1 MIKKLNEDT
10 SLKFKNISPEEKTAK
25 GILGRLY
32 GPVASF
38 AAPTRNG
45 RHYGQDLWEK
55 LFNSDLIK
63 ERFKN
68 GGIFGELCHPDY
80 EDVNMEKVAIVM
92 PEPPVKDNKGDLI
105 AYVDIVDTPC
115 GRIAYQLAK
124 YGYKFGI
131 SSRGTGDIIED
142 YNGNEEVDP
151 DTYQLNAFDL
161 VEIPA
166 VENARLSF
174 VESLDSKKKYGKTL
188 KEKLTEE
195 LNKASEADKKIMNE
209 TLNNLDINLNESDE
223 YVASVGGCKIYKDG
237 NTYKTSCDGKELK
250 SDDFDRLVNLLKG
263 RNMNE
268 SNTKH
273 YMCDECGYE
282 VDLTDDEYTGKCPNC
297 GSHHGFYA
305 EGLNEKLVEPSE
317 EDLKPIEDKFAELG
331 LEVERKGKT
340 LFGNVHYQLRKEL
353 DHKVTKDDLGPI
365 FDELCDLDTE
375 NMPTVCNVGV
385 HRDGDNIISASLDVL
400 EKQVNEELEHE
411 DGWGDHIQGQL
422 EQTFG
427 NLEDLMYEVRNA
439 VRGSYAVNG
448 DTVQDLV
455 GELRDLADQLSM
467 NADDLEFE
475 QDSLNEDIPTDHD
488 KQRELMGILSRI
500 NAMTGRILEYDKQY
514 DYNSEKDKMTKA
526 FLNDD
531 LNKIQKACEELAKF
545 NKESVSEDGCSDK
558 EDQVVEEDAG
568 NTRED
573 LMKELQE
580 ALSRNGE
587 LEKDNLSLQE
597 KLSVCSAKEIKLN
610 EELKRYKQAS
620 SSLSSTSKKVKD
632 LEEELEKANKKL
644 DYKDKLIES
653 KNERLSN
660 LISFKKDNILKLTE
674 SDSKISDL
682 ENQIKVLKESVEKSD
697 KKLSDMTIL
706 AKKYQRALK
715 ESKQR
720 YLNVKADACGLSVDS
735 VKAQLSESYNY
746 KEIDSVCD
754 KLVEEK
760 LNMSKLPFRLN
771 ENTQFKVKSSQNEY
785 IKGSKNSDDEVS
797 DYLLSMI
804 K

>member
-282 VDLTDDEYTGKCPNC
+282 ADLTDDEYTGKCPNC

-375 NMPTVCNVGV
+375 NMPTVCNVGI

-467 NADDLEFE
+467 NADDLEFD
-475 QDSLNEDIPTDHD
+475 QDSLNET
-488 KQRELMGILSRI
+488 
-500 NAMTGRILEYDKQY
+500 
-514 DYNSEKDKMTKA
+514 
-526 FLNDD
+526 
-531 LNKIQKACEELAKF
+531 AKF

-568 NTRED
+568 ITRED

-697 KKLSDMTIL
+697 KKLSDMTTL

>member
-1 MIKKLNEDT
+1 MIRKIDEGQE
-10 SLKFKNISPEEKTAK
+10 LKFKTLDKEYKDSH
-25 GILGRLY
+25 GVLGRLW

-45 RHYGQDLWEK
+45 RHYSQDLWEK

-63 ERFKN
+63 ERFQN

-80 EDVNMEKVAIVM
+80 EDVNMEKIAIVM

-166 VENARLSF
+166 VESARLSF
-174 VESLDSKKKYGKTL
+174 VESLDTNKKYGKTL
-188 KEKLTEE
+188 KQRLTEE
-195 LNKASEADKKIMNE
+195 LDKASEEDKKIMKE
-209 TLNNLDINLNESDE
+209 TLDNLDIKLD
-223 YVASVGGCKIYKDG
+223 
-237 NTYKTSCDGKELK
+237 
-250 SDDFDRLVNLLKG
+250 
-263 RNMNE
+263 
-268 SNTKH
+268 
-273 YMCDECGYE
+273 
-282 VDLTDDEYTGKCPNC
+282 
-297 GSHHGFYA
+297 
-305 EGLNEKLVEPSE
+305 EKLVEPTE

-353 DHKVTKDDLGPI
+353 DHNVTKDDLGPI
-365 FDELCDLDTE
+365 FDELCDLDTP
-375 NMPTVCNVGV
+375 NLPTVCNVGI

-475 QDSLNEDIPTDHD
+475 QDSLNEDIPTDRD

-526 FLNDD
+526 FLNND
-531 LNKIQKACEELAKF
+531 LDQIQKACQSLAKF

-558 EDQVVEEDAG
+558 EDQVIEENAG

-580 ALSRNGE
+580 ALLKNGE

-597 KLSVCSAKEIKLN
+597 KLSVCSAKETKLN
-610 EELKRYKQAS
+610 EELTKYKKVSAN
-620 SSLSSTSKKVKD
+620 LSDTAKKVKS
-632 LEEELEKANKKL
+632 LEESVEKLNSDL
-644 DYKDKLIES
+644 DYKDRLIES
-653 KNERLSN
+653 KNERLNS
-660 LISFKKDNILKLTE
+660 LITFKKENITKLTE
-674 SDSKISDL
+674 SDNKISDL
-682 ENQIKVLKESVEKSD
+682 ENQIKVLKESVEKSN
-697 KKLSDMTIL
+697 KKLSDMTTL
-706 AKKYQRALK
+706 TKKYQRALK
-715 ESKQR
+715 ESKER
-720 YLNVKADACGLSVDS
+720 YIAVKADACGLSVDNI
-735 VKAQLSESYNY
+735 KAQLNESYSY
-746 KEIDSVCD
+746 KDIDSICNE
-754 KLVEEK
+754 LVEQK

-771 ENTQFKVKSSQNEY
+771 ENVQFNVKSSQNEY
-785 IKGSKNSDDEVS
+785 IKGNRLADDEVS
-797 DYLLSMI
+797 DYLLQMI

>member
-142 YNGNEEVDP
+142 YDGNEEVDP

-282 VDLTDDEYTGKCPNC
+282 ADLTDDEYTGKCPNC

-353 DHKVTKDDLGPI
+353 DHKVTKEDLGPI
-365 FDELCDLDTE
+365 FDELCDLDTP
-375 NMPTVCNVGV
+375 NLPTVCNVGV

-411 DGWGDHIQGQL
+411 DDWGDHIQGQL

-467 NADDLEFE
+467 NADDLEFD
-475 QDSLNEDIPTDHD
+475 QDSLNED
-488 KQRELMGILSRI
+488 
-500 NAMTGRILEYDKQY
+500 
-514 DYNSEKDKMTKA
+514 
-526 FLNDD
+526 
-531 LNKIQKACEELAKF
+531 AKF

-660 LISFKKDNILKLTE
+660 LISFKKENISKLTE

-682 ENQIKVLKESVEKSD
+682 ENQIKVLKESVGKSD
-697 KKLSDMTIL
+697 KKLSDMTTL
-706 AKKYQRALK
+706 VKKYQRALK
-715 ESKQR
+715 ESKER
-720 YLNVKADACGLSVDS
+720 YISVKADACGLSVDS

-746 KEIDSVCD
+746 KEVDSVCD

-785 IKGSKNSDDEVS
+785 IKGFKNSDDEVS

>member
-1 MIKKLNEDT
+1 MIRKIDEGQE
-10 SLKFKNISPEEKTAK
+10 LKFKTLDKEYKDSH
-25 GILGRLY
+25 GVLGRLW

-45 RHYGQDLWEK
+45 RHYSQDLWEK

-63 ERFKN
+63 ERFQN

-80 EDVNMEKVAIVM
+80 EDVNMEKIAIVM

-166 VENARLSF
+166 VESARLSF
-174 VESLDSKKKYGKTL
+174 VESLDTNKKYGKTL
-188 KEKLTEE
+188 KQRLTEE
-195 LNKASEADKKIMNE
+195 LDKASEEDKKIMKE
-209 TLNNLDINLNESDE
+209 TLDNLDIKLD
-223 YVASVGGCKIYKDG
+223 
-237 NTYKTSCDGKELK
+237 
-250 SDDFDRLVNLLKG
+250 
-263 RNMNE
+263 
-268 SNTKH
+268 
-273 YMCDECGYE
+273 
-282 VDLTDDEYTGKCPNC
+282 
-297 GSHHGFYA
+297 
-305 EGLNEKLVEPSE
+305 EKLVEPTE

-353 DHKVTKDDLGPI
+353 DHQVTKDDLGPI
-365 FDELCDLDTE
+365 FDELCDLDTP
-375 NMPTVCNVGV
+375 NLPTVCNVGI

-475 QDSLNEDIPTDHD
+475 QDSLNEDIPTDRD

-526 FLNDD
+526 FLNND
-531 LNKIQKACEELAKF
+531 LDQIQKACQSLAKF

-580 ALSRNGE
+580 ALLKNGE

-597 KLSVCSAKEIKLN
+597 KLSVCSAKETKLN
-610 EELKRYKQAS
+610 EELTKYKKVSAN
-620 SSLSSTSKKVKD
+620 LSDTAKKVKS
-632 LEEELEKANKKL
+632 LEESVEKLNSDL
-644 DYKDKLIES
+644 DYKDRLIES
-653 KNERLSN
+653 KNERLNS
-660 LISFKKDNILKLTE
+660 LITFKKENITKLTE
-674 SDSKISDL
+674 SDNKISDL
-682 ENQIKVLKESVEKSD
+682 ENQIKVLKESVEKSN
-697 KKLSDMTIL
+697 KKLSDMTTL
-706 AKKYQRALK
+706 TKKYQRALK
-715 ESKQR
+715 ESKER
-720 YLNVKADACGLSVDS
+720 YIAVKADACGLSVDNI
-735 VKAQLSESYNY
+735 KAQLNESYSY
-746 KEIDSVCD
+746 KDIDSICNE
-754 KLVEEK
+754 LVEQK

-771 ENTQFKVKSSQNEY
+771 ENVQFNVKSSQNEY
-785 IKGSKNSDDEVS
+785 IKGNRLADDEVS
-797 DYLLSMI
+797 DYLLQMI

>member
-1 MIKKLNEDT
+1 MIRKIDEGQE
-10 SLKFKNISPEEKTAK
+10 LKFKTLDKEYKDSH
-25 GILGRLY
+25 GVLGRLW

-166 VENARLSF
+166 VESARLSF
-174 VESLDSKKKYGKTL
+174 VESLDTNKKYGKTL
-188 KEKLTEE
+188 KQRLTEE
-195 LNKASEADKKIMNE
+195 LDKASEEDKKIMKE
-209 TLNNLDINLNESDE
+209 TLDNLDIKLD
-223 YVASVGGCKIYKDG
+223 
-237 NTYKTSCDGKELK
+237 
-250 SDDFDRLVNLLKG
+250 
-263 RNMNE
+263 
-268 SNTKH
+268 
-273 YMCDECGYE
+273 
-282 VDLTDDEYTGKCPNC
+282 
-297 GSHHGFYA
+297 
-305 EGLNEKLVEPSE
+305 EKLVEPTE

-353 DHKVTKDDLGPI
+353 DHNVTKDDLGPI
-365 FDELCDLDTE
+365 FDELCDLDTP
-375 NMPTVCNVGV
+375 NLPTVCNVGI

-411 DGWGDHIQGQL
+411 DGWGDHIQCQL

-475 QDSLNEDIPTDHD
+475 QDSLNEDIPTDRD

-526 FLNDD
+526 FLNND
-531 LNKIQKACEELAKF
+531 LDQIQKACQSLAKF

-558 EDQVVEEDAG
+558 EDQVVKEDAG

-580 ALSRNGE
+580 ALLKNGE

-597 KLSVCSAKEIKLN
+597 KLSVCSAKETKLN
-610 EELKRYKQAS
+610 EELIKYKKVSAN
-620 SSLSSTSKKVKD
+620 LSNTAKKVKS
-632 LEEELEKANKKL
+632 LEESVEKLNSDL
-644 DYKDKLIES
+644 DYKDRLIES
-653 KNERLSN
+653 KNERLNS
-660 LISFKKDNILKLTE
+660 LITFKKENISKLTE
-674 SDSKISDL
+674 SDNKISDL
-682 ENQIKVLKESVEKSD
+682 ENQIKVLKESVEKSN
-697 KKLSDMTIL
+697 KKLSDMTTL
-706 AKKYQRALK
+706 TKKYQRALK
-715 ESKQR
+715 ESKER
-720 YLNVKADACGLSVDS
+720 YIAVKADACGLSVDNI
-735 VKAQLSESYNY
+735 KAQLNESYSY
-746 KEIDSVCD
+746 KDIDSICNE
-754 KLVEEK
+754 LVEQK

-771 ENTQFKVKSSQNEY
+771 ENVQFNVKSSQNEY
-785 IKGSKNSDDEVS
+785 IKGNRLADDEVS
-797 DYLLSMI
+797 DYLLQMI

>member
-209 TLNNLDINLNESDE
+209 TLNNLYINLNESDE
-223 YVASVGGCKIYKDG
+223 YIASVGGCKIYKDG

-282 VDLTDDEYTGKCPNC
+282 ADLTDDEYTGKCPNC

-467 NADDLEFE
+467 NADDLEFD
-475 QDSLNEDIPTDHD
+475 QDSLNET
-488 KQRELMGILSRI
+488 
-500 NAMTGRILEYDKQY
+500 
-514 DYNSEKDKMTKA
+514 
-526 FLNDD
+526 
-531 LNKIQKACEELAKF
+531 AKF

-568 NTRED
+568 NTGED

-620 SSLSSTSKKVKD
+620 SSLSSTSRKVKD

-697 KKLSDMTIL
+697 KKLSDMTTL

>member
-10 SLKFKNISPEEKTAK
+10 SLKFKNISPDEKSKK

-45 RHYGQDLWEK
+45 RHYSQDLWEK

-63 ERFKN
+63 ERFQN

-142 YNGNEEVDP
+142 YDGNEEVDP

-166 VENARLSF
+166 VESARLSF
-174 VESLDSKKKYGKTL
+174 VESLDTNKKYGKTL
-188 KEKLTEE
+188 KQRLTEE
-195 LNKASEADKKIMNE
+195 LDKASEEDKKIMKE
-209 TLNNLDINLNESDE
+209 TLDNLDIKLD
-223 YVASVGGCKIYKDG
+223 
-237 NTYKTSCDGKELK
+237 
-250 SDDFDRLVNLLKG
+250 
-263 RNMNE
+263 
-268 SNTKH
+268 
-273 YMCDECGYE
+273 
-282 VDLTDDEYTGKCPNC
+282 
-297 GSHHGFYA
+297 
-305 EGLNEKLVEPSE
+305 EKLVEPTE

-365 FDELCDLDTE
+365 FDELCDLDTRE
-375 NMPTVCNVGV
+375 MPTVCNVGI

-467 NADDLEFE
+467 NADDLEFD
-475 QDSLNEDIPTDHD
+475 QDKLNEDTSIVKHGDEDNAEDYHTARWYIGGRNNFELSTDD
-488 KQRELMGILSRI
+488 LGDENSTRYTASRWSHTYKNI
-500 NAMTGRILEYDKQY
+500 QEMEDDIKNLQSMIQLVKDLEAKDFK
-514 DYNSEKDKMTKA
+514 NSELTESK
-526 FLNDD
+526 N
-531 LNKIQKACEELAKF
+531 AKF

-580 ALSRNGE
+580 ALLKNGE

-597 KLSVCSAKEIKLN
+597 KLSVCSAKETKLN
-610 EELKRYKQAS
+610 EELTKYKKVSAN
-620 SSLSSTSKKVKD
+620 LSDTAKKVKS
-632 LEEELEKANKKL
+632 LEESVEKLNSDL
-644 DYKDKLIES
+644 DYKDRLIES
-653 KNERLSN
+653 KNERLNS
-660 LISFKKDNILKLTE
+660 LITFKKENISKLTE
-674 SDSKISDL
+674 SDNKISDL
-682 ENQIKVLKESVEKSD
+682 ENQIKVLKESVEKSN
-697 KKLSDMTIL
+697 KKLSDMTTL
-706 AKKYQRALK
+706 TKKYQRALK
-715 ESKQR
+715 ESKER
-720 YLNVKADACGLSVDS
+720 YIAVKADACGLSVDNI
-735 VKAQLSESYNY
+735 KAQLNESYSY
-746 KEIDSVCD
+746 KDIDSICNE
-754 KLVEEK
+754 LVEQK

-771 ENTQFKVKSSQNEY
+771 ENVQFNVKSSQNEY
-785 IKGSKNSDDEVS
+785 IKGNRLADDEVS
-797 DYLLSMI
+797 DYLLQMI

>member
-1 MIKKLNEDT
+1 M
-10 SLKFKNISPEEKTAK
+10 
-25 GILGRLY
+25 
-32 GPVASF
+32 
-38 AAPTRNG
+38 
-45 RHYGQDLWEK
+45 
-55 LFNSDLIK
+55 
-63 ERFKN
+63 
-68 GGIFGELCHPDY
+68 
-80 EDVNMEKVAIVM
+80 
-92 PEPPVKDNKGDLI
+92 
-105 AYVDIVDTPC
+105 
-115 GRIAYQLAK
+115 
-124 YGYKFGI
+124 
-131 SSRGTGDIIED
+131 
-142 YNGNEEVDP
+142 
-151 DTYQLNAFDL
+151 
-161 VEIPA
+161 
-166 VENARLSF
+166 
-174 VESLDSKKKYGKTL
+174 
-188 KEKLTEE
+188 
-195 LNKASEADKKIMNE
+195 
-209 TLNNLDINLNESDE
+209 
-223 YVASVGGCKIYKDG
+223 
-237 NTYKTSCDGKELK
+237 YKTSCNGEELK

-273 YMCDECGYE
+273 YMCDECGFE
-282 VDLTDDEYTGKCPNC
+282 ADLTDDEYTGKCPNC

-365 FDELCDLDTE
+365 FDELCDLDTRD
-375 NMPTVCNVGV
+375 MPTVCNVGV

-467 NADDLEFE
+467 NADDLEFY

-558 EDQVVEEDAG
+558 EDQVIEEDAG
-568 NTRED
+568 GTGED

-632 LEEELEKANKKL
+632 LEEELEKANKNI

-653 KNERLSN
+653 KNERLN
-660 LISFKKDNILKLTE
+660 KLISFKKDNISKLTE
-674 SDSKISDL
+674 SDNKISDL

-697 KKLSDMTIL
+697 KKLSDMTTL

-720 YLNVKADACGLSVDS
+720 YLIVKADACGLSVDS

-746 KEIDSVCD
+746 KEIDSVCN